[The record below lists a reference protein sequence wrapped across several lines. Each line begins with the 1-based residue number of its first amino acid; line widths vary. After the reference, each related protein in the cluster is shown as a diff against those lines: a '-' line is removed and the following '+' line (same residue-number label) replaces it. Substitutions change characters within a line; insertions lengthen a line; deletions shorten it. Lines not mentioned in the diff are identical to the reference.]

1 MTKANASPRCGAIAR
16 RARPGQCRDVRVRPP
31 RIPRGRRRPISASS
45 RNLRVNVNCSSQDLI
60 GHPSGEKDGSVR
72 RLADPVLTGPTSEP
86 SFAWTPAGDRT
97 HVSGIA
103 TDPQRTDRDMS
114 LGAREED
121 RDRLVGSLETIIQT
135 LLGRELDTL
144 RQSVSDLGSDLARR
158 IDASSEE
165 TTGNL
170 EALRTEMLSEG
181 EGAKREAL
189 SAMET
194 LRNDVFS
201 EIESA
206 RQEAIGSIA
215 SLKET
220 LTASIEEN
228 RTRAS
233 TLEETVTRTLA
244 DLAARATEIDERADT
259 RLETTKRDLE
269 QKLEDAASRLQEE
282 GHSLLARLD
291 AAEHELREHTTASGR
306 VVEVLDSLGEV
317 LSRKTGEIVDPPQ
330 QPAAEMSPGQ
340 DEPSESADTEEV
352 EDALERVFP
361 LMPTQTSPRI
371 PE

>member
-1 MTKANASPRCGAIAR
+1 
-16 RARPGQCRDVRVRPP
+16 
-31 RIPRGRRRPISASS
+31 
-45 RNLRVNVNCSSQDLI
+45 
-60 GHPSGEKDGSVR
+60 
-72 RLADPVLTGPTSEP
+72 
-86 SFAWTPAGDRT
+86 
-97 HVSGIA
+97 
-103 TDPQRTDRDMS
+103 MS

-206 RQEAIGSIA
+206 RQEAIGSLA

-291 AAEHELREHTTASGR
+291 AVEHELREHTTASGR
-306 VVEVLDSLGEV
+306 VVEVFDSLGEV

-340 DEPSESADTEEV
+340 DEPSESADTVEV